1 MNREAAIPVEELVEE
16 LAPQRR
22 FRPYPEYRE
31 SDIDG
36 VCAVPAHWADKPL
49 KYVAAVNA
57 NKFADTTDPDYELEY
72 VDIGNVSLIE
82 GVTST
87 ETYHF
92 EDAPSRA
99 RRRVQP
105 GDTIIS
111 TVRTYLKAVAR
122 IDDPPENLVVSTGFA
137 VLHAG
142 PALDPA
148 YLYRV
153 VQSDAFVERVVA
165 YSVGVSYP
173 AINPSDLVALGIPVP
188 PLNEQ
193 RAIAAFLDR
202 ETARIDEL
210 IAKKQR
216 LIELLAEK
224 RTALISHAVTKGLNP
239 DAPMK
244 DSGID
249 WLGDVPA
256 HWAVLSARRVLRRI
270 EQGWSPEAD
279 NRLANEDEW
288 AVMRAGCVN
297 SGEFNEDDH
306 KALPSGMRPD
316 HSLEIHAGDF
326 LMSRACGSAELV
338 GSVAI
343 VRNCRSRRLLCDK
356 LFRLHVRRD
365 VADQEFVVTALS
377 SRFVRFQLEGELS
390 GAEGL
395 ARNIAQSSIRS
406 LLLCVPPLA
415 EQSRIVSVLR
425 EQCSRLKSLSDRVA
439 DGVSHLREYR
449 SAVISAAVTGK
460 IDVREEVTE

>member
-1 MNREAAIPVEELVEE
+1 VNREAAIPVEELVEE

-239 DAPMK
+239 NASMK

-249 WLGDVPA
+249 WIGSVPE
-256 HWAVLSARRVLRRI
+256 HWQVIRIKFVAQVGNGCTPSRETPEYWNGWFPWLNSSVVNLPEVTEAVELVSDLALRECHLPRIYPPAVLVGITGEGKTRGMATLLRI
-270 EQGWSPEAD
+270 EATINQH
-279 NRLANEDEW
+279 LAFIRPTTPHCMVEYVRHVLHSAYHFLRDES
-288 AVMRAGCVN
+288 
-297 SGEFNEDDH
+297 SG
-306 KALPSGMRPD
+306 G
-316 HSLEIHAGDF
+316 
-326 LMSRACGSAELV
+326 GSTKGAITCEQL
-338 GSVAI
+338 GGTAIPYPPASEQSEI
-343 VRNCRSRRLLCDK
+343 VRFIDDARTRLDAL
-356 LFRLHVRRD
+356 
-365 VADQEFVVTALS
+365 TAHS
-377 SRFVRFQLEGELS
+377 KSV
-390 GAEGL
+390 
-395 ARNIAQSSIRS
+395 IA
-406 LLLCVPPLA
+406 
-415 EQSRIVSVLR
+415 
-425 EQCSRLKSLSDRVA
+425 
-439 DGVSHLREYR
+439 HLNEYR
-449 SAVISAAVTGK
+449 SALISAAVTGK
-460 IDVREEVTE
+460 IDVREGATA